1 MGLLLDY
8 TKCDLDQRS
17 RSQGQPLENDI
28 DDKILK
34 LHTLGS
40 LKSSRKI
47 TREDGY
53 AHITALIASHS
64 LKRYDYHSNL
74 AFARIY

>member
-8 TKCDLDQRS
+8 TKCDLDRRS

-47 TREDGY
+47 NREDGLCTY
-53 AHITALIASHS
+53 NS
-64 LKRYDYHSNL
+64 LDSFTFVKKV
-74 AFARIY
+74 